1 MRRKLKI
8 SDIFIPKKI
17 MVGDKDIPPMSCS
30 NNGIFP
36 RELKFK
42 KKLSKSLSKNKV
54 ASKGD
59 FVFGLSRQILNFGMM
74 QYDMGCFSSAYK
86 IYECKYSYEFSRF
99 LELYIREN
107 HNYFYQCIEGGAR
120 EGQTISEDILF
131 SLEILVPNEDE
142 IKAIVNLDE
151 MFKKK
156 LTSNMTINQT
166 LEKIIKKLY
175 RSWFIDFDPVK
186 SKVEKVSSNFSK
198 ETDKLF
204 PDSFVDSKMNKIPKG
219 WRTGQLSDLIS
230 YISKGISPKY
240 TDDQNFPV
248 INQKCIRNGDI
259 NFELIKFTEFKKNL
273 QENFLNP
280 FDVVVNSMG
289 EGTLGRVSI
298 FIDYIKKVV
307 VDGCITVVRGK
318 NKATSLFLYQNLSQR
333 EDEIINLSKGSTGQT
348 TLKKE
353 DLVNLKLVIPE
364 AKIIENFANISQN
377 LYLKKYQNNMEIKYF
392 CKLRE
397 KLFKKLISD
406 ELTIVKSEKF
416 IDKGVIQ

>member
-1 MRRKLKI
+1 MKRKLKI
-8 SDIFIPKKI
+8 SEIFIPKKI
-17 MVGDKDIPPMSCS
+17 IVGDEDIPPMSCT

-42 KKLSKSLSKNKV
+42 KKLSKSLNKNKV
-54 ASKGD
+54 ANKGD

-74 QYDMGCFSSAYK
+74 QYDVGCFSSAYK
-86 IYECKYSYEFSRF
+86 VYKCKYSYEFSRF

-107 HNYFYQCIEGGAR
+107 HNNFYQCIEGGAR

-131 SLEILVPNEDE
+131 SLEILVPSDDE

-151 MFKKK
+151 IFEKK
-156 LTSNMTINQT
+156 LNSNIKINQT
-166 LEKIIKKLY
+166 MEKISKKLF

-186 SKVEKVSSNFSK
+186 SKVERVTSNFSK
-198 ETDKLF
+198 EINNLF
-204 PDSFVDSKMNKIPKG
+204 PDSFDDSKIDKIPKG
-219 WRTGQLSDLIS
+219 WRFGQLSNLIS

-240 TDDQNFPV
+240 TNDKNFPV

-259 NFELIKFTEFKKNL
+259 NFELIKFTEFKKNM
-273 QENFLNP
+273 QNFFLNP

-298 FIDYIKKVV
+298 FIDFIKKVV

-318 NKATSLFLYQNLSQR
+318 NKAISLFLYQHLSER

-353 DLVNLKLVIPE
+353 DLADLKLIIPE
-364 AKIIENFANISQN
+364 KRIIENFANISQN
-377 LYLKKYQNNMEIKYF
+377 LHLKKYQNNMEMECLSKI
-392 CKLRE
+392 RN
-397 KLFKKLISD
+397 KLFKKLISA
-406 ELTIVKSEKF
+406 ELRFTKSEKS
-416 IDKGVIQ
+416 IEEEVI

>member
-259 NFELIKFTEFKKNL
+259 NFELVKFTEFKKNL

-318 NKATSLFLYQNLSQR
+318 NKAISLFLYQNLSQR

-348 TLKKE
+348 TIKKE

-416 IDKGVIQ
+416 IDEGVIQ

>member
-8 SDIFIPKKI
+8 SDILIPKKLL
-17 MVGDKDIPPMSCS
+17 VGDEDIPPMSCT

-42 KKLSKSLSKNKV
+42 KKLSKSLDKNKV
-54 ASKGD
+54 ANKGD

-74 QYDMGCFSSAYK
+74 EYNVGCFSGAYK
-86 IYECKYSYEFSRF
+86 VYKCKYSYEFSRF

-131 SLEILVPNEDE
+131 SLEILVPNDEE
-142 IKAIVNLDE
+142 IKAIVHLDE
-151 MFKKK
+151 VFKKK
-156 LTSNMTINQT
+156 LTSNKKINQT
-166 LEKIIKKLY
+166 LEKISKKLF

-186 SKVEKVSSNFSK
+186 SKVENVTSNFSK
-198 ETDKLF
+198 EINNLF
-204 PDSFVDSKMNKIPKG
+204 PDSFEDSKMDKIPKG
-219 WRTGQLSDLIS
+219 WRIGKLSHLIS
-230 YISKGISPKY
+230 YISKGVSPKY
-240 TDDQNFPV
+240 TNDKNFPV

-259 NFELIKFTEFKKNL
+259 NFELIKFTEFKKNM
-273 QENFLNP
+273 QENFLNQ

-298 FIDYIKKVV
+298 FIDFIKKVV
-307 VDGCITVVRGK
+307 VDGCITVIRGK
-318 NKATSLFLYQNLSQR
+318 NKAISLFLYQHLSQR

-353 DLVNLKLVIPE
+353 DLGDLRLVIPE
-364 AKIIENFANISQN
+364 KRIIENFANISQN
-377 LYLKKYQNNMEIKYF
+377 LYLKKYQNNLEMERLNKI
-392 CKLRE
+392 RN
-397 KLFKKLISD
+397 KLFKKLIFA
-406 ELTIVKSEKF
+406 ELRITKSEKF
-416 IDKGVIQ
+416 IDGVVI

>member
-1 MRRKLKI
+1 ML
-8 SDIFIPKKI
+8 
-17 MVGDKDIPPMSCS
+17 
-30 NNGIFP
+30 
-36 RELKFK
+36 
-42 KKLSKSLSKNKV
+42 
-54 ASKGD
+54 
-59 FVFGLSRQILNFGMM
+59 
-74 QYDMGCFSSAYK
+74 
-86 IYECKYSYEFSRF
+86 
-99 LELYIREN
+99 
-107 HNYFYQCIEGGAR
+107 
-120 EGQTISEDILF
+120 LF
-131 SLEILVPNEDE
+131 
-142 IKAIVNLDE
+142 
-151 MFKKK
+151 
-156 LTSNMTINQT
+156 T
-166 LEKIIKKLY
+166 L
-175 RSWFIDFDPVK
+175 
-186 SKVEKVSSNFSK
+186 
-198 ETDKLF
+198 
-204 PDSFVDSKMNKIPKG
+204 
-219 WRTGQLSDLIS
+219 
-230 YISKGISPKY
+230 KY

-318 NKATSLFLYQNLSQR
+318 NKAISLFLYQNLSQR

-416 IDKGVIQ
+416 IDEGVIQ